1 MVFRGGAGGKG
12 TLAGTP
18 TKLGQTSFE
27 IGAASAAGISVRKM
41 SVLTRPSPGK
51 PITSYKAIKGE
62 AFRLTLPNP
71 TVTAPSTGRISCT
84 GHFPAGVTFASGRD
98 GLSGTLSGDPQRVGL
113 FSIACSARNH
123 STGAAKRWA
132 LVLVVSTSRAPPTC
146 LSLSLDE
153 VAGAPLALTVEVG
166 GTPTPSAVQSG
177 AWPPGVSLVDNG
189 NGTDSISAVVT
200 LPGVYRLHLAESN
213 AAGRCSD
220 VFRLIVVPARP
231 TFESPGSATVPV
243 HKRFEFP
250 VVASGI
256 PTPKISFGSGCKGPD
271 CPQRPN
277 FPSLLQI
284 KSSDG
289 VAVMVGSPEKPGTTR
304 FSLKAANGAGS
315 ATQTFTLTV
324 VTSPTT
330 TSTTTTT
337 TTSSTTTSTTTTS
350 STTTSP
356 TTTSPTTTSTTATL
370 TTTTLTTTTRCPAFP
385 DLAAALQTSGAPA
398 YVLALCANA
407 DGELSAFL
415 IGKNG
420 ELYRYDQ
427 AASGAWGTPQSMG
440 GTWPDVA
447 PVVVANQSR
456 RLSAFLIGKNG
467 ALYRYDQAAS
477 GAWGTPQSMGGTWPE
492 VGLTVVANQTGRLS
506 AFLIGK
512 NGALYRYDQA
522 ASGAWGTPQS
532 MGGTWSTEPAVVAN
546 PSGRLSAFMIN
557 SDNGELYR
565 YDQAASGAWGTAQS
579 MGGGVASSSLWPPV
593 VVANPSGRLSV
604 FMINSDNGE
613 LYRYD
618 QAASGAWGPPQSM
631 GGTWPDEQAPVV
643 VANPSGQLSAFLIGG
658 DGALYRYDQ
667 AASGIWGAP
676 QSMGG
681 TVYDPV
687 VVANPSGQLS
697 AFLIGAD
704 NGELYRYDQ
713 AASGAWGPPQS
724 MGGTAYDWS
733 PVVVANPSGQLS
745 AFLIGA
751 DNGPLYRYDQAASG
765 AWGPPQSMGGTWP

>member
-256 PTPKISFGSGCKGPD
+256 PTPKISFGSGCKARLSTEAQFSFAPPNQKQRRGRRDGGLPRKAWDDQVQSEGCQRRWERHPD
-271 CPQRPN
+271 FHADRRDLTHHDFDN
-277 FPSLLQI
+277 HDHHDLVNDDLDHHDLVNDDLAHHDLAHHDLDNRDLDYHDLDHHDEMS
-284 KSSDG
+284 G
-289 VAVMVGSPEKPGTTR
+289 V
-304 FSLKAANGAGS
+304 
-315 ATQTFTLTV
+315 
-324 VTSPTT
+324 
-330 TSTTTTT
+330 
-337 TTSSTTTSTTTTS
+337 
-350 STTTSP
+350 
-356 TTTSPTTTSTTATL
+356 
-370 TTTTLTTTTRCPAFP
+370 P

-398 YVLALCANA
+398 YVLALCAANA

-440 GTWPDVA
+440 GTWPT
-447 PVVVANQSR
+447 SR
-456 RLSAFLIGKNG
+456 RS
-467 ALYRYDQAAS
+467 
-477 GAWGTPQSMGGTWPE
+477 
-492 VGLTVVANQTGRLS
+492 
-506 AFLIGK
+506 
-512 NGALYRYDQA
+512 
-522 ASGAWGTPQS
+522 
-532 MGGTWSTEPAVVAN
+532 
-546 PSGRLSAFMIN
+546 
-557 SDNGELYR
+557 
-565 YDQAASGAWGTAQS
+565 
-579 MGGGVASSSLWPPV
+579 
-593 VVANPSGRLSV
+593 
-604 FMINSDNGE
+604 
-613 LYRYD
+613 
-618 QAASGAWGPPQSM
+618 
-631 GGTWPDEQAPVV
+631 
-643 VANPSGQLSAFLIGG
+643 
-658 DGALYRYDQ
+658 
-667 AASGIWGAP
+667 
-676 QSMGG
+676 
-681 TVYDPV
+681 
-687 VVANPSGQLS
+687 
-697 AFLIGAD
+697 
-704 NGELYRYDQ
+704 
-713 AASGAWGPPQS
+713 
-724 MGGTAYDWS
+724 
-733 PVVVANPSGQLS
+733 
-745 AFLIGA
+745 
-751 DNGPLYRYDQAASG
+751 
-765 AWGPPQSMGGTWP
+765 